1 MIIVDNLQMIDNRS
15 PTTIRRGGGG
25 GGREQVSANNNNNK
39 EQTQLYVLVSIYCNN
54 MRKNILSQ
62 FVPGPGDKEINPGVS
77 FTTLNFKY
85 SV

>member
-1 MIIVDNLQMIDNRS
+1 MIDNRS
-15 PTTIRRGGGG
+15 STTIQTGGEGGGG
-25 GGREQVSANNNNNK
+25 GGGGKQVSANNNNNK

-54 MRKNILSQ
+54 MMKNILSQ
-62 FVPGPGDKEINPGVS
+62 YVPGPGDKEINPGVS

>member
-1 MIIVDNLQMIDNRS
+1 M
-15 PTTIRRGGGG
+15 
-25 GGREQVSANNNNNK
+25 SANNNNNK

-54 MRKNILSQ
+54 MRKNISSQ
-62 FVPGPGDKEINPGVS
+62 YVPGPGDKEINPGVS

>member
-1 MIIVDNLQMIDNRS
+1 M
-15 PTTIRRGGGG
+15 
-25 GGREQVSANNNNNK
+25 SANNNNNK

-54 MRKNILSQ
+54 MMKNILSQ
-62 FVPGPGDKEINPGVS
+62 YVPGPGDKEINPGVS